1 MLKTIGQKIS
11 RIGDVIQDPR
21 LLALRLRGIEV
32 RAFEALNKP
41 WLLNSGIRTVVDV
54 GANTGQFARTIH
66 EVLPEAYI
74 YSFEPLSDCFVELQR
89 VMGGIRT
96 FRAFNTALDDRDGD
110 AEFYRSSWS
119 PSSSLLPM
127 QELHKQNFP
136 FTAGESRET
145 VKVRRLDDC
154 AKELTIEKEVLV
166 KLDVQ
171 GAEDKVIRGG
181 RNLLQR
187 AKVLIVETSMDSLYE
202 EQPLFAD
209 IFKLLEGLGFR
220 YKGALSQ
227 AFSLLDGSV
236 LYADS
241 IFIRGT

>member
-1 MLKTIGQKIS
+1 MRATRKLMLNKIGQKVS

-32 RAFEALNKP
+32 RAFEVLNKP

-66 EVLPEAYI
+66 EVLPEAHI

-89 VMGGIRT
+89 VMGGIKT
-96 FRAFNTALDDRDGD
+96 FQAFNTALDDRDGD

-136 FTAGESRET
+136 FTAGESKET
-145 VKVRRLDDC
+145 VRVRRLDDC
-154 AKELTIEKEVLV
+154 AEEVKIEEEILV

-171 GAEDKVIRGG
+171 GAEDKVIEGG
-181 RNLLQR
+181 
-187 AKVLIVETSMDSLYE
+187 KELI
-202 EQPLFAD
+202 
-209 IFKLLEGLGFR
+209 
-220 YKGALSQ
+220 
-227 AFSLLDGSV
+227 
-236 LYADS
+236 
-241 IFIRGT
+241 